1 VYLTLNVSLSYS
13 TLAPK
18 FIFFCF
24 VFVSEE
30 RGREKERERSFW
42 KGFQPNLVKQMFVAG
57 LVCLLIKS

>member
-18 FIFFCF
+18 FICFCF

-30 RGREKERERSFW
+30 RGREKER
-42 KGFQPNLVKQMFVAG
+42 
-57 LVCLLIKS
+57 